1 MSETATNSITNT
13 YYGSCPYRLPCGY
26 CEKIKSPCFYTG
38 FSINGISK
46 ITCGTN
52 GATSVSGG
60 GTIEVNYKD
69 NNAVNV
75 INKADSVII

>member
-26 CEKIKSPCFYTG
+26 CEKMKSPCFYGG
-38 FSINGISK
+38 FGINKITCETSGTTSINGRE
-46 ITCGTN
+46 
-52 GATSVSGG
+52 
-60 GTIEVNYKD
+60 TIEVNYKD

-75 INKADSVII
+75 INKANSVII